1 MKMLTLMY
9 LSVTEN
15 QMNQIYDKIVTF
27 KAEIKKRLS

>member
-9 LSVTEN
+9 LSVTES
-15 QMNQIYDKIVTF
+15 QMNQIYGKIVTF